1 VQTQFKYNKKEFFG
15 HKDDQICCSSVNT
28 GIFSALIEQ
37 PTVQWV
43 TCGHDHNNDYYGQYK
58 GINLAYGRK
67 TGYGSYGPYKFLRGA
82 RVFEITEDPYDI

>member
-1 VQTQFKYNKKEFFG
+1 M
-15 HKDDQICCSSVNT
+15 
-28 GIFSALIEQ
+28 
-37 PTVQWV
+37 

-82 RVFEITEDPYDI
+82 RVFEITEDPYDIETWIRENGGFIVRQTEQPKTGSDV